1 MFPDETAKWKMFPS
15 MIDGIDNPFV
25 FDKGYW
31 KSKLYLTISE
41 GGGDLSFGV
50 VLDAIAYM
58 AIDEALFSVAD
69 HSCISLSESPNCY
82 IREATNSNLLKLYL
96 DKEYLQQGNIRHF
109 QFIGHDMCIECL
121 CVGLPKIIMFANEME
136 CDAWGPEI

>member
-1 MFPDETAKWKMFPS
+1 MFPDTSAKWKEFPS
-15 MIDGIDNPFV
+15 IIDGIDHPVV

-31 KSKLYLTISE
+31 KGKLYLTISE

-50 VLDAIAYM
+50 VLNAIAYM

-82 IREATNSNLLKLYL
+82 IREATNSNLLKLYR
-96 DKEYLQQGNIRHF
+96 DKEYLQQGDISHF
-109 QFIGHDMCIECL
+109 QFIGHDMCFECL
-121 CVGLPKIIMFANEME
+121 CFGLPKIVVFANEME